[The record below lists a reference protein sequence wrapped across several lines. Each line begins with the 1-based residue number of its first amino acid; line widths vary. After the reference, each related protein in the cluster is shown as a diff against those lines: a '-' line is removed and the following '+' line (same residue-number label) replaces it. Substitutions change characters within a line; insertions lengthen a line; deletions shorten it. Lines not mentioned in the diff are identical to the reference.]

1 MSAWLGG
8 SIVAFKTFVWVFARI
23 PLRVGWWLS
32 WLFAW
37 SWWTVIPFRKATAV
51 DGFRYAFP
59 DLPVGKNL
67 RREAAGLVMGY
78 IELFHEARRPCI
90 QLTVENSESIRGH
103 TTAGEGV
110 VLVAGHFGSW
120 DLVGPMVGRDESL
133 PATVVV
139 KNPRWKPAAEYVDV
153 VRRKFGLGLLP
164 SMNSF
169 KAILA
174 EIAEGRAL
182 VFLLDQRYRKGI
194 PIEFFGRPA
203 WTSPAVPI
211 AVQRC
216 GAPVYGLSY
225 WREGIG
231 KHRARF
237 TGPLP
242 MVGDIENDSNT
253 IQRFYE
259 DVIRERPHSWLWL
272 HDRWREP

>member
-1 MSAWLGG
+1 VVRGG
-8 SIVAFKTFVWVFARI
+8 IIVAFKVYVWVFARI

-37 SWWTVIPFRKATAV
+37 LWWTVLPIRKATAV
-51 DGFRYAFP
+51 DGFRHAFP

-78 IELFHEARRPCI
+78 IELFHEARRPCV
-90 QLTVENSESIRGH
+90 QLTVENGKPIQGHIASE
-103 TTAGEGV
+103 EGV
-110 VLVAGHFGSW
+110 ILVAGHFGSW

-139 KNPRWKPAAEYVDV
+139 KNPRWKPAAEYVEE

-169 KAILA
+169 NAILD
-174 EIAEGRAL
+174 ELAEGRIL

-211 AVQRC
+211 AFQRC
-216 GAPVYGLSY
+216 NAPVYGLSY

-242 MVGDIENDSNT
+242 MVGDIETDSNT

-259 DVIRERPHSWLWL
+259 EVIRERPHSWLWP